1 MLAGK
6 VKNESKQQAK
16 SRRNYR
22 TSQNVRIIN
31 VFLES
36 LLSVSFP
43 LLGVTVNLA
52 SLRCP
57 SDCDDLCTCCRGS
70 SGSHLVYSCV
80 FLPPMSTVRTSA
92 FSFMRMHKL
101 LLYIP

>member
-70 SGSHLVYSCV
+70 SGSHLVVLLCV
-80 FLPPMSTVRTSA
+80 LASNV
-92 FSFMRMHKL
+92 HCQN
-101 LLYIP
+101 